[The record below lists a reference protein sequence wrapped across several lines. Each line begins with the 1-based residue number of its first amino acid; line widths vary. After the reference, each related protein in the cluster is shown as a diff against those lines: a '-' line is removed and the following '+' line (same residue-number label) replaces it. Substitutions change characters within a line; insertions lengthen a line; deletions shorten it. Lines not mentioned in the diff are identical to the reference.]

1 MVPQTTVGIVI
12 PRAVAEEVAAAQVRR
27 IDSYTPFVT
36 TAEPACS
43 SEAEDG
49 EYGEEWC
56 PFHHH
61 SLELVSSHDDA
72 HADRTDVSLTYAAGR
87 RIPHPSAELGEA
99 QPRLAIVVTS
109 SEEEKGEGG
118 TRSICLSVGYWGRW
132 LHTPQEWHRKRQA
145 SQAVANMIGSAFGM
159 VSLAITIAA
168 AAALV
173 VAAALRGVD
182 KPVTEWDHLCKW
194 LHPLTHMLAVAGAQ
208 VLAGRW
214 WCCGRCAVVEPLA
227 RPRAHHVNR
236 RAKADAAPVPPR

>member
-1 MVPQTTVGIVI
+1 MTCPRTPPGTAPKLTRIFLQEEWHVTVAADGVVSSVSHMVPQTTVGITVS
-12 PRAVAEEVAAAQVRR
+12 RAVAEEVAAAQVRR

-43 SEAEDG
+43 SEAEDV
-49 EYGEEWC
+49 EHGEEWC

-109 SEEEKGEGG
+109 SEEEEGEGEGG
-118 TRSICLSVGYWGRW
+118 NRSICLSVGYWGRW

-182 KPVTEWDHLCKW
+182 KPVTEWDH
-194 LHPLTHMLAVAGAQ
+194 V
-208 VLAGRW
+208 
-214 WCCGRCAVVEPLA
+214 
-227 RPRAHHVNR
+227 
-236 RAKADAAPVPPR
+236 